1 MTATRQEVDTGDVLE
16 PYRLG
21 PVTLR
26 NRLVKAATNE
36 GMSRDGLVTDD
47 LIEFH
52 RRHAAGGVG
61 ASTLSYLSVSPEG
74 RTFRHQLLARPEA
87 IDGLR
92 RLTDAV
98 HAEGAAAAVQ
108 LAHAG
113 WFANPRASGVA
124 AVGPSRVFSPYGMGF
139 PRAATEAD
147 LRRLLEDY
155 RMAARLVADA
165 GFDAVEVHVGHGYL
179 LSQFLSPHT
188 NRRTDGFG
196 GSLEARARFPRLV
209 CEAVGEEVGDRL
221 AVWAKLNMAD
231 EFAGGMSLEEGIEV
245 ARMLEADGA
254 LHALQLTVGFTA
266 KTPMSLM
273 RGRAPVAEMLAN
285 ERQLVRRLGMR
296 AFAPF
301 ILKDL
306 PYEEAYL
313 LPYARQ
319 VRAAT
324 SLPLMLLGGVTELDT
339 MLAARAEGFELVAMA
354 RALLREPD
362 LPRRLAQGDDR
373 PSACI
378 HCNACMAEMER
389 GGTRCVLVPD
399 TEPPPP
405 LLPLD

>member
-1 MTATRQEVDTGDVLE
+1 MAGTGHQIDTGDVLE

-21 PVTLR
+21 PLTLR

-47 LIEFH
+47 LIGFH

-87 IDGLR
+87 VPGLR

-113 WFANPRASGVA
+113 WFANPRASGVP

-147 LRRLLEDY
+147 LRRLLDDY
-155 RMAARLVADA
+155 RAAARLAADA
-165 GFDAVEVHVGHGYL
+165 GFDAIEVHVGHGYL

-188 NRRTDGFG
+188 NRRSDGFG
-196 GSLEARARFPRLV
+196 GDLEARARFPRLV
-209 CEAVGEEVGDRL
+209 CQAVGEEVGDEL
-221 AVWAKLNMAD
+221 AVWAKLNMTD
-231 EFAGGMSLEEGIEV
+231 DFDGGLTLEEGIEV

-266 KTPMSLM
+266 RTPMSLM

-285 ERQLVRRLGMR
+285 ERVLVRRLGMR

-306 PYEEAYL
+306 PYTEAYL
-313 LPYARQ
+313 LPFARQ
-319 VRAAT
+319 VRAAV
-324 SLPLMLLGGVTELDT
+324 SMPLMLLGGITELAT
-339 MLAARAEGFELVAMA
+339 MRQARDEGFELLAMA

-362 LPRRLAQGDDR
+362 LPRRLAHGDDH

-378 HCNACMAEMER
+378 HCNACMVEMER

-399 TEPPPP
+399 PDPPPP
-405 LLPLD
+405 LQPLG

>member
-1 MTATRQEVDTGDVLE
+1 MAAGRSAIDTGDVLE

-21 PVTLR
+21 PLTLR

-47 LIEFH
+47 LVEFH

-61 ASTLSYLSVSPEG
+61 ATTLSYLSVAPEG
-74 RTFRHQLLARPEA
+74 RTFRHQLLAAPDA
-87 IDGLR
+87 VPGLR

-98 HAEGAAAAVQ
+98 HDEGAAAAVQ

-113 WFANPRASGVA
+113 WFANPKASGVA

-139 PRAATEAD
+139 PQAATEDD
-147 LRRLLEDY
+147 LRRLLVDY
-155 RMAARLVADA
+155 RTAARLAAEA

-221 AVWAKLNMAD
+221 AVWAKLNMTD
-231 EFAGGMSLEEGIEV
+231 DFAGGLTLEDGIEV
-245 ARMLEADGA
+245 ARMLESDGA

-273 RGRAPVAEMLAN
+273 RGRAPVSEMLAN
-285 ERQLVRRLGMR
+285 EKHLVRRLGMR

-319 VRAAT
+319 VRQAT
-324 SLPLMLLGGVTELDT
+324 TLPLMLLGGITELST
-339 MLAARAEGFELVAMA
+339 MRQARAEGFELVAMA

-362 LPRRLAQGDDR
+362 LPRRLAAGDAH

-378 HCNACMAEMER
+378 HCNACMVEMER
-389 GGTRCVLVPD
+389 GGTRCVLVPED
-399 TEPPPP
+399 DPPPP
-405 LLPLD
+405 LVPLG